1 MEVRSFFMT
10 FLCTVRETL
19 VKSGT
24 LCYNEGQ
31 IAKAKE
37 KSYESGSSNPEKG
50 RGKTF
55 KVRRNVDF

>member
-24 LCYNEGQ
+24 LCYNEG
-31 IAKAKE
+31 
-37 KSYESGSSNPEKG
+37 
-50 RGKTF
+50 
-55 KVRRNVDF
+55 